1 VGEKVTWYIQGHTV
15 SFDVP
20 RYFPIATVAK
30 SGKVTFNPRAVKP
43 IDSPEAEF
51 PEGEGDGPPKPVDVD
66 AGEWD
71 GSGFISSGSPEGAI
85 NWSLTFTKAGKYK
98 YACLI
103 HPRMV
108 GEVDVSG

>member
-1 VGEKVTWYIQGHTV
+1 MSGHTV

-20 RYFPIATVAK
+20 RYFPIATV
-30 SGKVTFNPRAVKP
+30 SDTGRVTFNPRAVKP
-43 IDSPEAEF
+43 INSPAAEP
-51 PEGEGDGPPKPVDVD
+51 PEGGGGPPGEGGPPEPIPVD

-71 GSGFISSGSPEGAI
+71 GNGFISSGVPDSDI
-85 NWSLTFTKAGKYK
+85 IWSLTFTKPGKYK

-108 GEVDVSG
+108 GEVDVSR